1 MQAYNRAFPAG
12 QTEPAGRRD
21 LSERSAIY
29 YTVVAHTG
37 AYPAVPAARRFAMPP
52 KTSKTSRTTAENS
65 RPVIEVAGL
74 RVDRDALILDA
85 VDWRVDAGQH
95 WVILGANG
103 SGKTSLLAVLTGY
116 LAPTAGTISVL
127 GETYGRTDWR
137 ELRTHIGLVSSS
149 IRQLMPP
156 HQNALNAV
164 ASGRRAMIG
173 MWGEVEEADSRR
185 AAGILRE
192 VEAEYLSERPWR
204 FLSQGE
210 RQRVLIGRAL
220 MADSRLLVLD
230 EPCAGLDPVARE
242 HFLAFIER
250 MLGRPG
256 APTLILV
263 THHVEEIVVGFSHVL
278 VLRAGRVLATGPR
291 ESVMTS
297 ATLSR
302 AFDAPVRLVS
312 SAARYSLAVGAE
324 PSKVV

>member
-1 MQAYNRAFPAG
+1 MTPEDNRPIIEA
-12 QTEPAGRRD
+12 
-21 LSERSAIY
+21 
-29 YTVVAHTG
+29 
-37 AYPAVPAARRFAMPP
+37 
-52 KTSKTSRTTAENS
+52 
-65 RPVIEVAGL
+65 PVIEVAGL

-103 SGKTSLLAVLTGY
+103 SGKTSLLSVLTGY

-127 GETYGRTDWR
+127 GETYGRADWR
-137 ELRTHIGLVSSS
+137 ELRTRIGLVSSS

-156 HQNALNAV
+156 HESALNAV
-164 ASGRRAMIG
+164 ASGKRAMIG
-173 MWGEVEEADSRR
+173 LWGEVGEADSSR
-185 AAGILRE
+185 AAEILCE
-192 VEAEYLSERPWR
+192 VEAAYLSERPWR

-220 MADSRLLVLD
+220 MADPQLLVLD

-250 MLGRPG
+250 LLGRPG
-256 APTLILV
+256 SAPTLVLV
-263 THHVEEIVVGFSHVL
+263 THHVEEIVAGFSHVL
-278 VLRAGRVLATGPR
+278 VLRAGEVLAAGSR

-297 ATLSR
+297 AILSR
-302 AFDAPVRLVS
+302 AFDAPVRLG
-312 SAARYSLAVGAE
+312 ADGGRYSLAVGAA

>member
-1 MQAYNRAFPAG
+1 LWPAL
-12 QTEPAGRRD
+12 ELIRP
-21 LSERSAIY
+21 Y
-29 YTVVAHTG
+29 PHTS
-37 AYPAVPAARRFAMPP
+37 RFAMPP
-52 KTSKTSRTTAENS
+52 KTSKTSRTIPEDN

-74 RVDRDALILDA
+74 RVDRDVLILDA

-103 SGKTSLLAVLTGY
+103 SGKTSLLSVLTGY

-156 HQNALNAV
+156 HENALNAV

-173 MWGEVEEADSRR
+173 MWGEVEEADSKR

-220 MADSRLLVLD
+220 MADPRLLVLD

-256 APTLILV
+256 APTLVLV

-278 VLRAGRVLATGPR
+278 VLRGGRVLAAGPR

-312 SAARYSLAVGAE
+312 SAARYLLAVGAE

>member
-1 MQAYNRAFPAG
+1 
-12 QTEPAGRRD
+12 
-21 LSERSAIY
+21 
-29 YTVVAHTG
+29 
-37 AYPAVPAARRFAMPP
+37 MPP
-52 KTSKTSRTTAENS
+52 ETSRTAAENN
-65 RPVIEVAGL
+65 RPIIEVAGL

-85 VDWRVDAGQH
+85 VDWRVEAGQH

-103 SGKTSLLAVLTGY
+103 SGKTSLLSVLTGY

-127 GETYGRTDWR
+127 GETYGHADWR
-137 ELRTHIGLVSSS
+137 ELRTRIGLVSSS

-156 HQNALNAV
+156 HENALNAV

-173 MWGEVEEADSRR
+173 MWGKVGEADSRR
-185 AAGILRE
+185 AAEILRE

-220 MADSRLLVLD
+220 MADPRLLVLD

-242 HFLAFIER
+242 HFLAFVER
-250 MLGRPG
+250 LLSRPN
-256 APTLILV
+256 APTLVLV
-263 THHVEEIVVGFSHVL
+263 THHVEEIVAGFSHVL
-278 VLRAGRVLATGPR
+278 VLRAGKVLAAGFR
-291 ESVMTS
+291 ESVLTS

-302 AFDAPVRLVS
+302 AFEAPVRL
-312 SAARYSLAVGAE
+312 AADGGRYSLAVGAA